1 MIALPLGESAHEMV
15 DGHVKAATFAAWR
28 VLQGVIGNG
37 HGGVGRNDVNVIGFD
52 GHPVG
57 DFLDVHG
64 GFFGK
69 KFGEHA
75 VMLGVEMLDENEGHA
90 GIGSQVADEFGES
103 FDSARGSANS
113 GDQQVALAIRERGR
127 ISAGRIEWVVPPR
140 RF

>member
-28 VLQGVIGNG
+28 VLQGVFGNG

-52 GHPVG
+52 GHPDG
-57 DFLDVHG
+57 DFLDEHG
-64 GFFGK
+64 GFVVK

-90 GIGSQVADEFGES
+90 GIGSPVADVFGES
-103 FDSARGSANS
+103 FDSASVSAK
-113 GDQQVALAIRERGR
+113 
-127 ISAGRIEWVVPPR
+127 
-140 RF
+140 